1 MVTEA
6 EALKMV
12 MQARGISK
20 KEGVEPWS
28 EAYRQAAVEAGI
40 LSADTK
46 ISSKPAK
53 RSMVIVSADS
63 AVAKTTGETATN
75 NSEEGNLD
83 GLFGDLL
90 GDEGT
95 GSVND
100 KGNANNANTNTSTG
114 TGTNTNAS
122 TGASVTDNVLEVSLN
137 PASPANGTS
146 IPQSGIVKF
155 AVVDFTAR
163 KSDVS
168 VNSVEIKKSGLFSVS
183 TSTKAW
189 FEINGRRV
197 SGRSSFTS
205 E

>member
-1 MVTEA
+1 
-6 EALKMV
+6 
-12 MQARGISK
+12 
-20 KEGVEPWS
+20 
-28 EAYRQAAVEAGI
+28 

-75 NSEEGNLD
+75 SSSEELGIDID
-83 GLFGDLL
+83 GLLNGSD
-90 GDEGT
+90 DKGT

-146 IPQSGIVKF
+146 VPQSGIVKF
-155 AVVDFTAR
+155 AVVDFTAG